1 MTPSLQVVFPFSFD
15 GGGGGE
21 GDGVGAL
28 CRKCLLKSDKS
39 PEAAARHLLSRC
51 NIWHSDVFQ
60 CDAAIVCE
68 YVLVGLAI
76 TVTCLLL

>member
-21 GDGVGAL
+21 VDGVGAL

-39 PEAAARHLLSRC
+39 PEAAAAEC